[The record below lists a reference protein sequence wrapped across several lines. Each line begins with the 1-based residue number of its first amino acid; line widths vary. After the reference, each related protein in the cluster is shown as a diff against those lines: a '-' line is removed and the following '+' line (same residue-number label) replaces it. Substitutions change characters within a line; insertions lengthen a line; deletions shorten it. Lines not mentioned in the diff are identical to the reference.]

1 MITKRESNLN
11 KLRRLRMVR
20 ERAGEET
27 DRLTNEDIEE
37 LKKMRKARPDYT
49 TEELKKMRMAR
60 PDYSGMKYGGMK
72 KKTKKM
78 KHGGMHKKKKV
89 MKANKG
95 ISVDF
100 PLDHPDTERL
110 YKFSKEKS
118 AENKKKFPKMSAI
131 FSALGLQ
138 GEKKITKERSAKFLG
153 EMARNRAKRLTATEG
168 SFKTG
173 GMSKAR
179 GTGCAIR
186 GTNFKGIF

>member
-27 DRLTNEDIEE
+27 DRLTNADIEE

-60 PDYSGMKYGGMK
+60 PGYSGMKYGGMK
-72 KKTKKM
+72 KKKM
-78 KHGGMHKKKKV
+78 KKKKV

-100 PLDHPDTERL
+100 PLDHPDTEAN
-110 YKFSKEKS
+110 YKFSKKKF

-138 GEKKITKERSAKFLG
+138 GEKNITKERSAKFLG

-186 GTNFKGIF
+186 GTKFKGIF